1 MVNTKN
7 HLKTAMKLAGVPV
20 LVASLC
26 CLSPVILVALGLGS
40 VSFAASLSDV
50 FYGQYRWAFRVA
62 GLVLLAVCLLWYFRR
77 KRGICT
83 VNQAKRQRNE
93 IVNTVAFALIVAVAG
108 YILWLYVGVHYVG
121 VWLNIWT

>member
-1 MVNTKN
+1 
-7 HLKTAMKLAGVPV
+7 MKLAGVPV

-40 VSFAASLSDV
+40 ASFAASLADV
-50 FYGQYRWAFRVA
+50 FYGQYSWAFRIT
-62 GLVLLAVCLLWYFRR
+62 GLVLLAISLLWYFRR
-77 KRGICT
+77 RRGICT
-83 VNQAKRQRNE
+83 VNQAKKQRNE
-93 IVNTVAFALIVAVAG
+93 IVNIAAFALIVAVAG